1 MLQTVKGVK
10 SEPGSTIRFL
20 PQGNAPGLT
29 SASYRI
35 PSTVCCVRKYSSLGD
50 PLTANFRG
58 TFHGVIMDIL
68 PLDYTQSGNPKR
80 QFNLVDNSGT
90 YLMCCAMMQNTQSV
104 ALKERQ
110 EAVIYY
116 ATGRKPIG
124 RDPGMVY
131 LMKEAIIVPIGT
143 PRIVSQ
149 PKSNLLEIV

>member
-1 MLQTVKGVK
+1 
-10 SEPGSTIRFL
+10 
-20 PQGNAPGLT
+20 
-29 SASYRI
+29 
-35 PSTVCCVRKYSSLGD
+35 
-50 PLTANFRG
+50 
-58 TFHGVIMDIL
+58 
-68 PLDYTQSGNPKR
+68 
-80 QFNLVDNSGT
+80 
-90 YLMCCAMMQNTQSV
+90 MCCAMMQNSQSA

-149 PKSNLLEIV
+149 PKTNLLEIVQKPSQVRGAAFSGACTQDVNSKARTLVF